1 MNELGIHPL
10 FSQPLYEG
18 RIDIDSVNLDNIV
31 WAENYNNF
39 ISTST
44 DVLEMPEFSI
54 LKEQVMLSL
63 QDYFYDV
70 LSVKKQTEIYITE
83 SWLNK
88 SIRDQMHHRHWH
100 PNSVYS
106 GIVILQADK
115 DTGLLNFITG
125 QYQTLEY
132 EIETPNLFNAKSMTF
147 CPDPGTIL
155 IFPSNLEHLVT
166 VNASDLPRISLS
178 FNTFIRGIVNNQS
191 MTQLKV

>member
-31 WAENYNNF
+31 WAENYSNF

-166 VNASDLPRISLS
+166 PNASDLPRISLS

>member
-54 LKEQVMLSL
+54 LKKQVMLSL

-155 IFPSNLEHLVT
+155 IFPSNVEHLVT
-166 VNASDLPRISLS
+166 PNASDLPRISLS
-178 FNTFIRGIVNNQS
+178 FNTFIRGIVNNQL
-191 MTQLKV
+191 MAQLKV

>member
-54 LKEQVMLSL
+54 LKKQVMLSL

-155 IFPSNLEHLVT
+155 IFPSNVEHLVT
-166 VNASDLPRISLS
+166 PNASDLPRISLS

>member
-31 WAENYNNF
+31 WAENYSNF

-63 QDYFYDV
+63 QDYFYDI
-70 LSVKKQTEIYITE
+70 LSIKKQTEIYITE

-88 SIRDQMHHRHWH
+88 SLRDQMHHRHWH

-106 GIVILQADK
+106 GIVILQANK

-132 EIETPNLFNAKSMTF
+132 EIETPNLFNAKTMSF
-147 CPDPGTIL
+147 CPEPGTIL

-166 VNASDLPRISLS
+166 PNESNLSRISLS
-178 FNTFIRGIVNNQS
+178 FNTFFRGIVNNNPIS
-191 MTQLKV
+191 YLKI

>member
-31 WAENYNNF
+31 WAENYSNF

-54 LKEQVMLSL
+54 LKKQVMLSL

-155 IFPSNLEHLVT
+155 IFPSNVEHLVT
-166 VNASDLPRISLS
+166 PNASDLPRISLS
-178 FNTFIRGIVNNQS
+178 FNTFIRGIVNNQL
-191 MTQLKV
+191 MAQLKV

>member
-1 MNELGIHPL
+1 MHELGIHPL

-31 WAENYNNF
+31 WAENYSNF

-155 IFPSNLEHLVT
+155 IFPSNVEHLVT
-166 VNASDLPRISLS
+166 PNASDLPRISLS
-178 FNTFIRGIVNNQS
+178 FNTFIRGIVNNQL
-191 MTQLKV
+191 MAQLKV

>member
-1 MNELGIHPL
+1 MHELGIHPL

-31 WAENYNNF
+31 WAENYSNF

-44 DVLEMPEFSI
+44 GVLEMPEFSI
-54 LKEQVMLSL
+54 LKEQVMFAL

-88 SIRDQMHHRHWH
+88 SLRDQMHHRHWH

-106 GIVILQADK
+106 GIVIIQANK
-115 DTGLLNFITG
+115 DTGLLNFVTG

-132 EIETPNLFNAKSMTF
+132 QIETPNLFNAKTMSF
-147 CPDPGTIL
+147 CPEPGTIL

-166 VNASDLPRISLS
+166 PNESDLSRISLS
-178 FNTFIRGIVNNQS
+178 FNTFFRGIVNDNPIS
-191 MTQLKV
+191 YLQL

>member
-31 WAENYNNF
+31 WAENYSNF

-63 QDYFYDV
+63 QDYFYDI

-88 SIRDQMHHRHWH
+88 SLRDQMHHRHWH
-100 PNSVYS
+100 PNSLYS
-106 GIVILQADK
+106 GIVILQANK

-132 EIETPNLFNAKSMTF
+132 EIETPNLFNAKTMSF
-147 CPDPGTIL
+147 CPEPGTIL

-166 VNASDLPRISLS
+166 PNESNLSRISLS
-178 FNTFIRGIVNNQS
+178 FNTFFRGIVNNNPIS
-191 MTQLKV
+191 YLKI

>member
-31 WAENYNNF
+31 WAENYSNF

-155 IFPSNLEHLVT
+155 IFPSNVEHLVT
-166 VNASDLPRISLS
+166 PNASDLPRISLS

>member
-31 WAENYNNF
+31 WAENYSNF

-155 IFPSNLEHLVT
+155 IFPSNVEHLVT
-166 VNASDLPRISLS
+166 PNASDLPRISLS
-178 FNTFIRGIVNNQS
+178 FNTFIRGIVNNQL
-191 MTQLKV
+191 MAQLKV